1 MADISTE
8 QLPIGKRIMRYR
20 VRAGMS
26 RNQLSGLI
34 GKSPSWL
41 YKVERGVLMPDR
53 LSVLSELAS
62 VLRVDI
68 SELAGAPV
76 PTALLSPA
84 ATARPRVPAVVS
96 APQELTP
103 PLAAVAASPAPVE
116 LTPPPAVVAV
126 PPASEE
132 TPPPLAVVAAPPA
145 SEASAPR
152 LAVVAASPAVVSAPA
167 PSRELTPQLAVV
179 SVPPAA
185 GETAFVPEAPAA
197 QELAPE
203 PAVPAVPWRQTT
215 AAGRRRAVGA
225 VMAVAAAV
233 AVLLLLSGAV
243 PPSGA
248 DSPHA
253 QAVPPM
259 TVFPAPG
266 ADTPIPPP
274 TAGPGSPE
282 GSHLV
287 AGPPP
292 GTGPHSATAP
302 GPAAARPSGGT
313 PAVPVQGAGARTST
327 AAPAPAPSG
336 TSSQSPSVWDLASWW
351 PSASTAS
358 SGTCGGS
365 SSSGCDQGSAQSGRC
380 SNVAYDADTGAVPD
394 TGLWHLTV
402 RVGSGGTLCA
412 HWDNAGIEGTL
423 TGPDGRSRLV
433 PGDTWMVLSGGPGR
447 YTLQLRRIDPSRP
460 DHAHLQMFG

>member
-84 ATARPRVPAVVS
+84 AAVRPRVPAVVS
-96 APQELTP
+96 APQVSIGRAPVPAGVSAPPADEEPAP
-103 PLAAVAASPAPVE
+103 PLAVVVMPPAPEEPGPPLAVVAGLPAPDE
-116 LTPPPAVVAV
+116 LAPPLAVVAV
-126 PPASEE
+126 PPVPEA
-132 TPPPLAVVAAPPA
+132 PPPLAA
-145 SEASAPR
+145 
-152 LAVVAASPAVVSAPA
+152 VSAP
-167 PSRELTPQLAVV
+167 PTQEP
-179 SVPPAA
+179 PPAK
-185 GETAFVPEAPAA
+185 
-197 QELAPE
+197 
-203 PAVPAVPWRQTT
+203 PWRPTT
-215 AAGRRRAVGA
+215 AGGRRRAVAA
-225 VMAVAAAV
+225 VVAVAAAV
-233 AVLLLLSGAV
+233 AVFLLLSGAA
-243 PPSGA
+243 PPSGV
-248 DSPHA
+248 DSPRV
-253 QAVPPM
+253 QAAPPM

-266 ADTPIPPP
+266 AGAPIPPP
-274 TAGPGSPE
+274 TAGPGSPA
-282 GSHLV
+282 GSNLV

-292 GTGPHSATAP
+292 GTGPHSATPP
-302 GPAAARPSGGT
+302 GPAAARPAGGT
-313 PAVPVQGAGARTST
+313 PVAVRSQGAGARSST
-327 AAPAPAPSG
+327 AAPAPPPSDM
-336 TSSQSPSVWDLASWW
+336 SSQSPSTWDLAAWW
-351 PSASTAS
+351 PSAFAAS
-358 SGTCGGS
+358 SGACGGS
-365 SSSGCDQGSAQSGRC
+365 SSSGCTQAGRC
-380 SNVAYDADTGAVPD
+380 SNVAYDGDTGAVPD

-402 RVGSGGTLCA
+402 QVGSGGTLCV

-460 DHAHLQMFG
+460 DHAHLQMFV

>member
-76 PTALLSPA
+76 PTALMSPA
-84 ATARPRVPAVVS
+84 APVRPRVPAVVS
-96 APQELTP
+96 AAQ
-103 PLAAVAASPAPVE
+103 ASIGPAPVPAVIAM
-116 LTPPPAVVAV
+116 PPAPEEPAPPLAVVAV
-126 PPASEE
+126 PPAPEE
-132 TPPPLAVVAAPPA
+132 PAPALAVVAGPP
-145 SEASAPR
+145 
-152 LAVVAASPAVVSAPA
+152 PAVVSAPA
-167 PSRELTPQLAVV
+167 PSRELTPRLAVV
-179 SVPPAA
+179 TLPPAA
-185 GETAFVPEAPAA
+185 EETAFVPAPPAS

-203 PAVPAVPWRQTT
+203 PAVPAMPWRQTT
-215 AAGRRRAVGA
+215 AVGRRRAAAA
-225 VMAVAAAV
+225 VVAAAAAV
-233 AVLLLLSGAV
+233 AVFLLLSGAA

-248 DSPHA
+248 DSPRA
-253 QAVPPM
+253 EAAPPL

-266 ADTPIPPP
+266 AGTPIPPL
-274 TAGPGSPE
+274 TFGPGSPE
-282 GSHLV
+282 GSNLV

-292 GTGPHSATAP
+292 ETGTHSATPP
-302 GPAAARPSGGT
+302 GPAAAPPAGGT
-313 PAVPVQGAGARTST
+313 PTTLRSQGASARTST
-327 AAPAPAPSG
+327 AAPAPAPSD
-336 TSSQSPSVWDLASWW
+336 TSSQSPSAWDLAAWW
-351 PSASTAS
+351 PYASTVS
-358 SGTCGGS
+358 SGACGGS
-365 SSSGCDQGSAQSGRC
+365 SSSGCNQGSAQAGRC
-380 SNVAYDADTGAVPD
+380 SNVAYDGDTGAVPD

-402 RVGSGGTLCA
+402 QVGSGGTLCV

-460 DHAHLQMFG
+460 DHAHLQMFL